1 MQLAQIKYFLAAC
14 ETTNFTHAAKACN
27 VTQPALTRSI
37 RMLEDEL
44 GGALFLREHHLTQL
58 TPFGVLMRAHFE
70 QILADTERLR
80 EAARQYKARHS
91 TALNLGA
98 TSGIASQG
106 FVDLLTQFGN
116 ANSCVQVNVFEDT
129 QERLLERLLDGTLHL
144 AVIADAGDEDDRF
157 QSIRLF
163 SERCLVAFARSHRFH
178 DMTAIRLA
186 ELCREQLVALRDCRI
201 TMRLRQACL
210 DRDIDLEDAM
220 TSDGVGWALTLVAAG
235 IGVMLVPETMALAPG
250 LAAHPLADLRLER
263 HVQLVAAAG
272 RNPTPQIA
280 RFIRLA
286 QSLVWSKAT
295 TTA

>member
-58 TPFGVLMRAHFE
+58 TPFGMLMRAHFE
-70 QILADTERLR
+70 QIVADTERLR
-80 EAARQYKARHS
+80 DAARQYKARHS

-98 TSGIASQG
+98 TPGVSPQSFGE
-106 FVDLLTQFGN
+106 LLKQFGS
-116 ANSCVQVNVFEDT
+116 ANGGVQINVIEDKP
-129 QERLLERLLDGTLHL
+129 ERLLDKLSDGTLHL
-144 AVIADAGDEDDRF
+144 AIIADAGDEDERF
-157 QSIRLF
+157 QWIRLF
-163 SERCLVAFARSHRFH
+163 SERCFVAFARSHRFH
-178 DMTAIRLA
+178 DMTVIRLA
-186 ELCREQLVALRDCRI
+186 ELCREQLISLRDCRV
-201 TMRLRQACL
+201 TVQLRQACL
-210 DRDIDLEDAM
+210 DRDLDLEEA
-220 TSDGVGWALTLVAAG
+220 TTCDGVGWALTLVAAG
-235 IGVMLVPETMALAPG
+235 IGVMLIPETMALAPG
-250 LAAHPLADLRLER
+250 IAAHPLADLRLER

-286 QSLVWSKAT
+286 QSLVWTKAT
-295 TTA
+295 ITA